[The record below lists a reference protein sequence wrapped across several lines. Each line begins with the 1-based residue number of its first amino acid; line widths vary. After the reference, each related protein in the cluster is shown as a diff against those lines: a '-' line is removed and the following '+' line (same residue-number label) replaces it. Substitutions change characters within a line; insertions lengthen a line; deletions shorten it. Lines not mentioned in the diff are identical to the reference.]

1 MQVQDRLDL
10 CPVDLGDL
18 EVHTVKDPQEVLM
31 DMDPQEVLMDTDP
44 QEDLD
49 LWEDPRMVPHPMV
62 IPKEVHLQEVFQHK
76 DLEVLCLMEVH
87 RICKIYKG

>member
-1 MQVQDRLDL
+1 
-10 CPVDLGDL
+10 
-18 EVHTVKDPQEVLM
+18 
-31 DMDPQEVLMDTDP
+31 MDTDP
-44 QEDLD
+44 QEDQD

-87 RICKIYKG
+87 RICKIYKGC

>member
-10 CPVDLGDL
+10 CPGGLEDLG
-18 EVHTVKDPQEVLM
+18 VRTVKDPQEVLM
-31 DMDPQEVLMDTDP
+31 DTDH

-62 IPKEVHLQEVFQHK
+62 IPKEVHLQEVCQHK

-87 RICKIYKG
+87 RICTIYKG